1 MLIWHKVTDW
11 AYHFYRLNL
20 GIICLEHTRKH
31 KVEAKRKLTE
41 AVVNRLRGS
50 YQLFSTD
57 MLKRCREF
65 FNMVRV
71 G

>member
-1 MLIWHKVTDW
+1 MWHKVTDW
-11 AYHFYRLNL
+11 AYHFCRLNL
-20 GIICLEHTRKH
+20 GIICLELTRKH
-31 KVEAKRKLTE
+31 KIEAKRKLTE

-50 YQLFSTD
+50 YQLFSTG
-57 MLKRCREF
+57 MLKRFREF